1 MENTEVMNVEEIEV
15 IEPVIAE
22 VEEEAAENTSIG
34 AVGGFV
40 AGAIVAVGAV
50 ALWKFAIKPGAMK
63 IKAKIEEK
71 KCARDLRKARPSDD
85 DVCVTTVDFEEVE
98 ESDNE

>member
-22 VEEEAAENTSIG
+22 VEEAAENTSIG

-50 ALWKFAIKPGAMK
+50 ALWKFAIKPGAKK

-71 KCARDLRKARPSDD
+71 KRARDLR
-85 DVCVTTVDFEEVE
+85 
-98 ESDNE
+98 

>member
-22 VEEEAAENTSIG
+22 VEEAAENTSIG
-34 AVGGFV
+34 AVGGFI
-40 AGAIVAVGAV
+40 AGAVVAVGAV
-50 ALWKFAIKPGAMK
+50 VLWKVAIKPAATYVK
-63 IKAKIEEK
+63 AQIKEK
-71 KCARDLRKARPSDD
+71 KRLRDLRKARPDD
-85 DVCVTTVDFEEVE
+85 DAHVTTVDFEEVE